1 MDTPAAVDPAAKSA
15 PLQPDVPPL
24 AATDVAATASQ
35 AKAPAEAKA
44 VAESTPAPVDDAK
57 SVVPPKPVANGKTVA
72 EAAPIADNGQM
83 AELKALIAEAAHAGA
98 HARPLLAE
106 KVSAAMAG
114 PIGELAQKVGKPYN
128 LTININLTGQGAGLS
143 S

>member
-24 AATDVAATASQ
+24 AATDVAVVAATDT
-35 AKAPAEAKA
+35 KTVAEAA
-44 VAESTPAPVDDAK
+44 PTPVDDAK

-72 EAAPIADNGQM
+72 EASPIADNGQM